1 MFWDRLDQGTLSPMR
16 LGLEQEGLIA
26 LRMGRF
32 SGNNRRARFYG
43 LTRGGRMQ
51 LQTGTQDWPQTAA
64 IIERFFGL
72 KPEEL
77 S

>member
-1 MFWDRLDQGTLSPMR
+1 
-16 LGLEQEGLIA
+16 
-26 LRMGRF
+26 
-32 SGNNRRARFYG
+32 
-43 LTRGGRMQ
+43 MQ
-51 LQTGTQDWPQTAA
+51 LQTGTQDWQQTAA

>member
-1 MFWDRLDQGTLSPMR
+1 
-16 LGLEQEGLIA
+16 
-26 LRMGRF
+26 
-32 SGNNRRARFYG
+32 
-43 LTRGGRMQ
+43 MQ